1 MSSRF
6 STARQSGSRSVAD
19 VRQKMTKIKEV
30 NMQQHDPSWF
40 LVNCAPEYLLL
51 ALLTGA

>member
-6 STARQSGSRSVAD
+6 SIASQSGSRSVTD
-19 VRQKMTKIKEV
+19 DQEMTKIKEV

-40 LVNCAPEYLLL
+40 LVNCAPKCLLL